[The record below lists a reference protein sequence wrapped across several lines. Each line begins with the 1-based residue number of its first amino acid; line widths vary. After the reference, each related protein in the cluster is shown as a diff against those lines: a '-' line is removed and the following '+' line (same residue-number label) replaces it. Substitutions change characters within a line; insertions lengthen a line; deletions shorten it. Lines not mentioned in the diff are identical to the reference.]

1 MTAESSPLAG
11 VGAVLRG
18 ERGVLSACA
27 AWAGV
32 VVLLL
37 SATVFGGPVLFVVPV
52 ILIGLAVRAV
62 WRGAGVPGWTA
73 VASVGVLLAS
83 LGYLA
88 AAFSVGIDAA
98 DAGLSVP
105 WWTDHVVAGFIVVAV
120 SLVAAV
126 TSLSAVWVRTADPYP
141 VFGETD
147 VVTGVNGD
155 SSTPVTGVRGS

>member
-1 MTAESSPLAG
+1 MTEKRSPLVS

-18 ERGVLSACA
+18 ELGVLSACA

-52 ILIGLAVRAV
+52 ILIVLAVRALR
-62 WRGAGVPGWTA
+62 RGAGAMEWTA
-73 VASVGVLLAS
+73 VVSTGVFLAS
-83 LGYLA
+83 LGYLG

-98 DAGLSVP
+98 DAGLPVP
-105 WWTDHVVAGFIVVAV
+105 WWTDHVAVGFIVVAV

-126 TSLSAVWVRTADPYP
+126 AFLSAAWARAAD
-141 VFGETD
+141 
-147 VVTGVNGD
+147 
-155 SSTPVTGVRGS
+155 